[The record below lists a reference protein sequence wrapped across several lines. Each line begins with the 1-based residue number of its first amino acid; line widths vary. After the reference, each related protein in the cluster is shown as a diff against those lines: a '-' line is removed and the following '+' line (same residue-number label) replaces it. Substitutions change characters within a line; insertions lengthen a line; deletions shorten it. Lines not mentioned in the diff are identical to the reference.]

1 MLRCTVPSILLRRYL
16 ARDRGRNC
24 LRCHKMCPASQP
36 CGIMRVRG
44 RQRRLSPGY
53 PRHGLCAAHPLE
65 RCQEAGVSCF
75 NRHSLLEEGRG
86 IRGWGYSPSR
96 QRENVTQHRERAFY
110 SGADEPPGCLSL
122 IQGAPINEDC
132 QIALWGMSPGV
143 ETMKS
148 LNSIPAWPL
157 DKLRKT

>member
-24 LRCHKMCPASQP
+24 LRCHKTCPASQP

-110 SGADEPPGCLSL
+110 SGPDETTRLPFYDPRRAHQRGLPDRVMG
-122 IQGAPINEDC
+122 IEPWRGDDEV
-132 QIALWGMSPGV
+132 V
-143 ETMKS
+143 E
-148 LNSIPAWPL
+148 
-157 DKLRKT
+157 